1 MIENISNLIVA
12 AAAVIGAISA
22 ALLAGLA
29 VWTFRDIRS
38 RSRDILVQI
47 LATVMVAVVPVAGIL
62 VYFMLRP
69 RETLAEAY
77 VRALEEESLLASIEH
92 QEFCPSCSRRV
103 DSDMQ
108 FCPSCHTKLR
118 NPCPS
123 CGRAVHLSWDLCAY
137 CGATL
142 TPELPVVKKPAA
154 RQIPRPQTS
163 AAPATAL
170 TEGATS
176 QPKPIARP
184 SAARQLQPP
193 SETISPE
200 AAPANARVSP
210 GDALSGLLDK
220 VGGAI
225 ERVVDRISAG
235 KPQAATTQSEDDQLP
250 EAPPA
255 RKAAER
261 LTGELRAAQTEPRTA
276 QKVAPR
282 LPNQTATH
290 PRKPVD
296 PAPNGQTGVTG
307 STSPIKPLIS
317 RDEPLE

>member
-38 RSRDILVQI
+38 RSRDVLVQV

-108 FCPSCHTKLR
+108 FCPSCHVKLR
-118 NPCPS
+118 NPCHA
-123 CGRAVHLSWDLCAY
+123 CGRAVHLSWDLCPY

-142 TPELPVVKKPAA
+142 TPELPVVKKPAV
-154 RQIPRPQTS
+154 RQISRPQTD
-163 AAPATAL
+163 AAPATAIAD
-170 TEGATS
+170 GATA
-176 QPKPIARP
+176 QPRSIARP
-184 SAARQLQPP
+184 GAARQLQPP
-193 SETISPE
+193 AETLPTGT
-200 AAPANARVSP
+200 APARERVSP
-210 GDALSGLLDK
+210 AAAVSGLLDK

-235 KPQAATTQSEDDQLP
+235 KSQETNTQPEDDQLP
-250 EAPPA
+250 EPPPA

-261 LTGELRAAQTEPRTA
+261 LAGELHATQTASRAP
-276 QKVAPR
+276 QKAAPR
-282 LPNQTATH
+282 LPNQTTAQ
-290 PRKPVD
+290 PKKPAD
-296 PAPNGQTGVTG
+296 PAANGQTSVTG
-307 STSPIKPLIS
+307 GTTPIKPLIS

>member
-22 ALLAGLA
+22 ALFAGLA

-38 RSRDILVQI
+38 RSRDVLVQI
-47 LATVMVAVVPVAGIL
+47 LATVMVAVIPVAGIL
-62 VYFMLRP
+62 IYFMLRP

-92 QEFCPSCSRRV
+92 QEFCPSCGRRV

-108 FCPSCHTKLR
+108 FCPSCHTRLR
-118 NPCPS
+118 NLCPS

-154 RQIPRPQTS
+154 RRIAGAQSS
-163 AAPATAL
+163 AAPTTAI
-170 TEGATS
+170 ADS
-176 QPKPIARP
+176 AARQPRIARP
-184 SAARQLQPP
+184 AAARQLQSP
-193 SETISPE
+193 SEAISPDTP
-200 AAPANARVSP
+200 PAKERVSP
-210 GDALSGLLDK
+210 GAVVSGLLDK

-235 KPQAATTQSEDDQLP
+235 RPQDTAAPPEDDPLT
-250 EAPPA
+250 ERPPA

-261 LTGELRAAQTEPRTA
+261 LTGELRAAQPESRPA
-276 QKVAPR
+276 QKTPQR
-282 LPNQTATH
+282 LAGQNATQ
-290 PRKPVD
+290 PVKPAS
-296 PAPNGQTGVTG
+296 PTPNGQAGATG
-307 STSPIKPLIS
+307 STTPIRPLIS